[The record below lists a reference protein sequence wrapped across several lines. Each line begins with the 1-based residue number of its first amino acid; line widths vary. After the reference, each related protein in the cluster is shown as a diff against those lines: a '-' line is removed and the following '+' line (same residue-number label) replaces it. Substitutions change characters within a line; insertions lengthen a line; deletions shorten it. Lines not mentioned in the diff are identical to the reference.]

1 MLVLG
6 IETSCDETGVAVY
19 DSKKGLLS
27 NELYSQIKLHQ
38 EHGGVVPELASRDH
52 VKRLSPLLEQ
62 ALKNADCSLEDLDLI
77 AYTAGPGLKGCLL
90 VGSTFARS
98 LAYILEKPSTAI
110 NHIEAHLLA
119 PLMENPNLDFPFVG
133 LLISGGHTMLLS
145 ANELGTYNLLGTTL
159 DDAIG
164 EAFDKTAKLMG
175 LEYPGGPQIE
185 RIAKNGRDHY
195 NFPRPLSDKKNCDF
209 SFSGLKTHIV
219 HTWKASEQ
227 SEQVQSD
234 IASELQRTAADCLVS
249 RLENAL
255 SSQKSDTVIVSG
267 GVSANSF
274 IRQKLTEYCS
284 SRDINI
290 FFPSKEFCTD
300 NGAMIAHAGYLK
312 KQANQLCDLQGEV
325 KARWPL

>member
-1 MLVLG
+1 
-6 IETSCDETGVAVY
+6 
-19 DSKKGLLS
+19 
-27 NELYSQIKLHQ
+27 
-38 EHGGVVPELASRDH
+38 
-52 VKRLSPLLEQ
+52 
-62 ALKNADCSLEDLDLI
+62 
-77 AYTAGPGLKGCLL
+77 
-90 VGSTFARS
+90 
-98 LAYILEKPSTAI
+98 
-110 NHIEAHLLA
+110 
-119 PLMENPNLDFPFVG
+119 MENPNLDFPFVG

-175 LEYPGGPQIE
+175 LDYPGGPQIE
-185 RIAKNGRDHY
+185 RIAKNGRDYY

-234 IASELQRTAADCLVS
+234 IASELQHTATDCLIS

-255 SSQKSDTVIVSG
+255 YSQKSDTVIVSG

-284 SRDINI
+284 SKNINV

-300 NGAMIAHAGYLK
+300 NGAMIAGAAFFSSVPLARPSEAMLD
-312 KQANQLCDLQGEV
+312 QDVIPQLRLG
-325 KARWPL
+325 